1 MAAPR
6 TGCRDL
12 THNKILKMNL
22 FASLKE
28 ALTEGVIGQIA
39 AQNDEKPE
47 KIQKAFEILGKKWS
61 GLVLYTLLEDPMRFT
76 DIRRNIPEL
85 SDRVLAERLKELERL
100 QLVKRNVYTRIPVK
114 VEYELTKKGKELE
127 KSMREIE
134 IWAENNL

>member
-1 MAAPR
+1 MV
-6 TGCRDL
+6 L
-12 THNKILKMNL
+12 I
-22 FASLKE
+22 
-28 ALTEGVIGQIA
+28 
-39 AQNDEKPE
+39 

-85 SDRVLAERLKELERL
+85 SDRVLAERLRELERL

-134 IWAENNL
+134 IWAEDNL

>member
-1 MAAPR
+1 M
-6 TGCRDL
+6 
-12 THNKILKMNL
+12 
-22 FASLKE
+22 
-28 ALTEGVIGQIA
+28 VII
-39 AQNDEKPE
+39 

-134 IWAENNL
+134 IWAEDNL

>member
-1 MAAPR
+1 MVF
-6 TGCRDL
+6 
-12 THNKILKMNL
+12 I
-22 FASLKE
+22 
-28 ALTEGVIGQIA
+28 
-39 AQNDEKPE
+39 

-76 DIRRNIPEL
+76 DIRKNIPEL
-85 SDRVLAERLKELERL
+85 SDRVLAERLKELEQL

-114 VEYELTKKGKELE
+114 VKYELTKKGKEIE

>member
-1 MAAPR
+1 MV
-6 TGCRDL
+6 L
-12 THNKILKMNL
+12 I
-22 FASLKE
+22 
-28 ALTEGVIGQIA
+28 
-39 AQNDEKPE
+39 

-100 QLVKRNVYTRIPVK
+100 QLVKRNVYTRIQVK

>member
-1 MAAPR
+1 VV
-6 TGCRDL
+6 L
-12 THNKILKMNL
+12 I
-22 FASLKE
+22 
-28 ALTEGVIGQIA
+28 
-39 AQNDEKPE
+39 

-134 IWAENNL
+134 IWAEDNL

>member
-1 MAAPR
+1 MV
-6 TGCRDL
+6 L
-12 THNKILKMNL
+12 I
-22 FASLKE
+22 
-28 ALTEGVIGQIA
+28 
-39 AQNDEKPE
+39 

-114 VEYELTKKGKELE
+114 VEYELTKKGKEIE

>member
-1 MAAPR
+1 MV
-6 TGCRDL
+6 L
-12 THNKILKMNL
+12 I
-22 FASLKE
+22 
-28 ALTEGVIGQIA
+28 
-39 AQNDEKPE
+39 

-85 SDRVLAERLKELERL
+85 SDRVLAERLKELEWL

-114 VEYELTKKGKELE
+114 VEYELTRKGKELE

-134 IWAENNL
+134 IWAEDNL

>member
-1 MAAPR
+1 MV
-6 TGCRDL
+6 L
-12 THNKILKMNL
+12 I
-22 FASLKE
+22 
-28 ALTEGVIGQIA
+28 
-39 AQNDEKPE
+39 

-76 DIRRNIPEL
+76 DIRRNIPDL
-85 SDRVLAERLKELERL
+85 SDRVLAERLRELERL

-134 IWAENNL
+134 RWAEDNL

>member
-1 MAAPR
+1 MV
-6 TGCRDL
+6 L
-12 THNKILKMNL
+12 I
-22 FASLKE
+22 
-28 ALTEGVIGQIA
+28 
-39 AQNDEKPE
+39 

-114 VEYELTKKGKELE
+114 VEYELTRKGKELE

-134 IWAENNL
+134 IWAEDNL

>member
-1 MAAPR
+1 MV
-6 TGCRDL
+6 L
-12 THNKILKMNL
+12 I
-22 FASLKE
+22 
-28 ALTEGVIGQIA
+28 
-39 AQNDEKPE
+39 
-47 KIQKAFEILGKKWS
+47 KIQKSFEILGKKWS

-134 IWAENNL
+134 IWAEDNL

>member
-1 MAAPR
+1 MVF
-6 TGCRDL
+6 
-12 THNKILKMNL
+12 I
-22 FASLKE
+22 
-28 ALTEGVIGQIA
+28 
-39 AQNDEKPE
+39 

-76 DIRRNIPEL
+76 DIRKNIPEL
-85 SDRVLAERLKELERL
+85 SDRVLAERLKELEQL

-134 IWAENNL
+134 IWAEDNL

>member
-1 MAAPR
+1 MV
-6 TGCRDL
+6 L
-12 THNKILKMNL
+12 I
-22 FASLKE
+22 
-28 ALTEGVIGQIA
+28 
-39 AQNDEKPE
+39 

-100 QLVKRNVYTRIPVK
+100 QLVKRNVYTRIKVK

-134 IWAENNL
+134 IWAEDNL

>member
-1 MAAPR
+1 MVF
-6 TGCRDL
+6 
-12 THNKILKMNL
+12 I
-22 FASLKE
+22 
-28 ALTEGVIGQIA
+28 
-39 AQNDEKPE
+39 

-100 QLVKRNVYTRIPVK
+100 QLVKRNVCTRIPVK

-134 IWAENNL
+134 IWAEDNL

>member
-1 MAAPR
+1 
-6 TGCRDL
+6 
-12 THNKILKMNL
+12 
-22 FASLKE
+22 
-28 ALTEGVIGQIA
+28 
-39 AQNDEKPE
+39 
-47 KIQKAFEILGKKWS
+47 
-61 GLVLYTLLEDPMRFT
+61 MRFT

-134 IWAENNL
+134 IWAEDNL

>member
-1 MAAPR
+1 MV
-6 TGCRDL
+6 L
-12 THNKILKMNL
+12 I
-22 FASLKE
+22 
-28 ALTEGVIGQIA
+28 
-39 AQNDEKPE
+39 
-47 KIQKAFEILGKKWS
+47 KIQKAFGILGKKWS

-85 SDRVLAERLKELERL
+85 SDRVLAERLKELEQL

>member
-1 MAAPR
+1 MVF
-6 TGCRDL
+6 
-12 THNKILKMNL
+12 I
-22 FASLKE
+22 
-28 ALTEGVIGQIA
+28 
-39 AQNDEKPE
+39 

-76 DIRRNIPEL
+76 DIRKNIPEL
-85 SDRVLAERLKELERL
+85 SDRVLAERLKELEQL

-114 VEYELTKKGKELE
+114 VEYELTKKGKEIE

>member
-1 MAAPR
+1 MV
-6 TGCRDL
+6 L
-12 THNKILKMNL
+12 I
-22 FASLKE
+22 
-28 ALTEGVIGQIA
+28 
-39 AQNDEKPE
+39 

-85 SDRVLAERLKELERL
+85 SDRVLAERLKELEQL

-114 VEYELTKKGKELE
+114 VEYELTKKGKEIE

-134 IWAENNL
+134 IWAEDNL

>member
-1 MAAPR
+1 MVF
-6 TGCRDL
+6 
-12 THNKILKMNL
+12 I
-22 FASLKE
+22 
-28 ALTEGVIGQIA
+28 
-39 AQNDEKPE
+39 

-76 DIRRNIPEL
+76 DIRKNIPEL
-85 SDRVLAERLKELERL
+85 SDRVLAERLKELEQL

>member
-1 MAAPR
+1 MVF
-6 TGCRDL
+6 
-12 THNKILKMNL
+12 I
-22 FASLKE
+22 
-28 ALTEGVIGQIA
+28 
-39 AQNDEKPE
+39 

-134 IWAENNL
+134 IWAEDNL

>member
-1 MAAPR
+1 MV
-6 TGCRDL
+6 L
-12 THNKILKMNL
+12 I
-22 FASLKE
+22 
-28 ALTEGVIGQIA
+28 
-39 AQNDEKPE
+39 

-134 IWAENNL
+134 IWAADNL

>member
-1 MAAPR
+1 MV
-6 TGCRDL
+6 L
-12 THNKILKMNL
+12 I
-22 FASLKE
+22 
-28 ALTEGVIGQIA
+28 
-39 AQNDEKPE
+39 
-47 KIQKAFEILGKKWS
+47 KIQKAFKILGKKWS

-134 IWAENNL
+134 IWAEDNL